1 MIERYSDH
9 AANERTFLAWIRT
22 GIALVAFG
30 FVLEKFHFF
39 LVRIDSLGLGK
50 SEHNGMHDTQTAG
63 IVLVIFGLVV
73 IVGSIARYIRT
84 DAKIRSPEPVAY
96 STRAAT
102 LLGLTLLALGCF
114 MLWTMIGL

>member
-9 AANERTFLAWIRT
+9 AANERTFLAWVRT

-39 LVRIDSLGLGK
+39 LVRIDSLGIGK
-50 SEHNGMHDTQTAG
+50 STHSGTHDTQAAG
-63 IVLVIFGLVV
+63 IALVVFGLLV
-73 IVGSIARYIRT
+73 IVGSILRYIQT
-84 DAKIRSPEPVAY
+84 YTKIKSAELMVY

-102 LLGLTLLALGCF
+102 ALGLTVLALGCF

>member
-39 LVRIDSLGLGK
+39 LVRIDSLGIGQN
-50 SEHNGMHDTQTAG
+50 SHTGMHDTQTAG
-63 IVLVIFGLVV
+63 IVLVVFGLVV
-73 IVGSIARYIRT
+73 MVGSIVRYLQT
-84 DAKIRSPEPVAY
+84 DAKIRSPESKPY

-102 LLGLTLLALGCF
+102 LLGLVLLALGGF
-114 MLWTMIGL
+114 MLWTMVGL

>member
-9 AANERTFLAWIRT
+9 AANERTFLAWVRT

-39 LVRIDSLGLGK
+39 LVRIDALGIGN
-50 SEHNGMHDTQTAG
+50 SFHSGTHDTQAAG
-63 IVLVIFGLVV
+63 IALVVFGLLV
-73 IVGSIARYIRT
+73 IVGSIARYIQT
-84 DAKIRSPEPVAY
+84 DTKIKSAKPMVY

-102 LLGLTLLALGCF
+102 ALGLTLLVLGCL
-114 MLWTMIGL
+114 MLWTMVGL